1 MNLVK
6 VVIPIYQASL
16 SQQERKS
23 LSQAYKILRMY
34 PLVVIKPNH
43 LDLSELVTEFPKLSF
58 ISFADS
64 YFKGISGYNRLMLAK
79 EFYESFLDC
88 TYILIYQ
95 LDAYVFRD
103 ELREWCNKGYDYIGA
118 PWLQRPVYKLPVI
131 SGIMHLIHSYHK
143 FRGKP
148 SKQDLYGKIGKT
160 LTCNIGSY
168 YYFLREIISPSLIRD
183 AKEIP
188 IIINN
193 FNRLT
198 TLRLLTET
206 LTACG
211 YTNIYI
217 LDNASTYPPLLEY
230 YKTCPFTVFHLNQN
244 LGFKALWKSP
254 LKKRFCNDYYIYTD
268 SDVIPSDY
276 CPKDFIDYFFKE
288 LKKHPFARKIG
299 FSLRIDN
306 IPDSYIHKEEVINL
320 EKQYYLKPAEGGLYR
335 APIDTTFALYR
346 PRVGLSR
353 SRSVEAYRTAYPY
366 QAEHL
371 PWYNDSSN
379 LSEEEQYYISHCT
392 HITEWSSKSKLDT
405 KTQS

>member
-148 SKQDLYGKIGKT
+148 SKQDLYGKIGNGGLSLRKVASQNRV
-160 LTCNIGSY
+160 TC
-168 YYFLREIISPSLIRD
+168 EQ
-183 AKEIP
+183 KERIDHYLAQKRYHLY
-188 IIINN
+188 NEDV
-193 FNRLT
+193 FWA
-198 TLRLLTET
+198 TE
-206 LTACG
+206 ANG
-211 YTNIYI
+211 F
-217 LDNASTYPPLLEY
+217 TYPKVKEAIRFSFDKYPGY
-230 YKTCPFTVFHLNQN
+230 CYKLNNRQLPFGCHSWY
-244 LGFKALWKSP
+244 KRKM
-254 LKKRFCNDYYIYTD
+254 KKFWM
-268 SDVIPSDY
+268 
-276 CPKDFIDYFFKE
+276 DFI
-288 LKKHPFARKIG
+288 PF
-299 FSLRIDN
+299 
-306 IPDSYIHKEEVINL
+306 
-320 EKQYYLKPAEGGLYR
+320 Q
-335 APIDTTFALYR
+335 
-346 PRVGLSR
+346 
-353 SRSVEAYRTAYPY
+353 
-366 QAEHL
+366 
-371 PWYNDSSN
+371 
-379 LSEEEQYYISHCT
+379 
-392 HITEWSSKSKLDT
+392 
-405 KTQS
+405 

>member
-148 SKQDLYGKIGKT
+148 SKQDLYGKIGNGG
-160 LTCNIGSY
+160 L
-168 YYFLREIISPSLIRD
+168 
-183 AKEIP
+183 
-188 IIINN
+188 
-193 FNRLT
+193 
-198 TLRLLTET
+198 
-206 LTACG
+206 
-211 YTNIYI
+211 
-217 LDNASTYPPLLEY
+217 
-230 YKTCPFTVFHLNQN
+230 
-244 LGFKALWKSP
+244 
-254 LKKRFCNDYYIYTD
+254 
-268 SDVIPSDY
+268 
-276 CPKDFIDYFFKE
+276 
-288 LKKHPFARKIG
+288 
-299 FSLRIDN
+299 SLRKVA
-306 IPDSYIHKEEVINL
+306 SH
-320 EKQYYLKPAEGGLYR
+320 YR
-335 APIDTTFALYR
+335 NMR
-346 PRVGLSR
+346 Q
-353 SRSVEAYRTAYPY
+353 RTSLL
-366 QAEHL
+366 Q
-371 PWYNDSSN
+371 
-379 LSEEEQYYISHCT
+379 
-392 HITEWSSKSKLDT
+392 K
-405 KTQS
+405 

>member
-1 MNLVK
+1 MYITKLQYFSRLSYSRYIINYNKNISPIQFCKLFISLCIYYIYILNINKKAHMNLVK

-148 SKQDLYGKIGKT
+148 SKQDLYGKIGNGGLSLRKVASHYRI
-160 LTCNIGSY
+160 TCEQNERIDHY
-168 YYFLREIISPSLIRD
+168 LAQKRYHLYNEDVFW
-183 AKEIP
+183 A
-188 IIINN
+188 
-193 FNRLT
+193 
-198 TLRLLTET
+198 TE
-206 LTACG
+206 ANG
-211 YTNIYI
+211 F
-217 LDNASTYPPLLEY
+217 TYPKVKEAIRFSFDKYPGY
-230 YKTCPFTVFHLNQN
+230 CYKLNNRQLPFGCHSWY
-244 LGFKALWKSP
+244 KRKM
-254 LKKRFCNDYYIYTD
+254 KKFWM
-268 SDVIPSDY
+268 
-276 CPKDFIDYFFKE
+276 DFI
-288 LKKHPFARKIG
+288 PF
-299 FSLRIDN
+299 
-306 IPDSYIHKEEVINL
+306 
-320 EKQYYLKPAEGGLYR
+320 Q
-335 APIDTTFALYR
+335 
-346 PRVGLSR
+346 
-353 SRSVEAYRTAYPY
+353 
-366 QAEHL
+366 
-371 PWYNDSSN
+371 
-379 LSEEEQYYISHCT
+379 
-392 HITEWSSKSKLDT
+392 
-405 KTQS
+405 